1 MPLRPQRP
9 CRAQGC
15 RALHRNASGYCD
27 THADQVKSYVK
38 EKPRESS
45 TARGYGYKWQQA
57 RAGFLARHPLCIKC
71 QARGLVVVATDV
83 DHIEPHKGDM
93 ALFWDRSN
101 WQALCGPCHSTKT
114 ASEDGGFGNTRRN

>member
-9 CRAQGC
+9 CRSSGC

-27 THADQVKSYVK
+27 GHADQVKSFVR

-57 RAGFLARHPLCIKC
+57 RAGFLAKHPLCIKC

-93 ALFWDRSN
+93 AVFWDRSN

-114 ASEDGGFGNTRRN
+114 ASEDGGFGNSRRN

>member
-27 THADQVKSYVK
+27 THAEQVKSYVK

-57 RAGFLARHPLCIKC
+57 RAGFLAKHPLCIKC

-93 ALFWDRSN
+93 AVFWDRSN
-101 WQALCGPCHSTKT
+101 WQALCASCHSIKT
-114 ASEDGGFGNTRRN
+114 AGEDGGFGNSRRK

>member
-1 MPLRPQRP
+1 MPLRPQRS

-27 THADQVKSYVK
+27 THAVQVKSFVR
-38 EKPRESS
+38 ERPRESS

-57 RAGFLARHPLCIKC
+57 RAGFLAKHPLCVKC

-93 ALFWDRSN
+93 VVFWDRSN
-101 WQALCGPCHSTKT
+101 WQALCASCHSTKT
-114 ASEDGGFGNTRRN
+114 AGEDGGFGNSRQS